1 MRRPGRI
8 AATPRKIGKSKKS
21 SRGVGKKI
29 FASATI
35 WLSAGAASPE
45 GLDSA
50 ARADKISRWGQPRST
65 KDSTTPVK
73 ETMMT
78 IEENLSRLRAHR
90 DNIHRYRRL
99 LATRLSELERAYI
112 LKRLQDE
119 EAASQALIE
128 TTFPFSLP
136 STGQSSRAAA

>member
-1 MRRPGRI
+1 
-8 AATPRKIGKSKKS
+8 
-21 SRGVGKKI
+21 
-29 FASATI
+29 
-35 WLSAGAASPE
+35 
-45 GLDSA
+45 
-50 ARADKISRWGQPRST
+50 
-65 KDSTTPVK
+65 
-73 ETMMT
+73 MMT